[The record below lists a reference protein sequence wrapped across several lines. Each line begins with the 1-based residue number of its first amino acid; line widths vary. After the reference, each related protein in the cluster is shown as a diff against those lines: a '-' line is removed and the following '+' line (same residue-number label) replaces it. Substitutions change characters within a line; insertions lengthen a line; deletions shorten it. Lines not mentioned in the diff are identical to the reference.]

1 MSFEHKEF
9 ELYST
14 KQPEIEFL
22 HLNSYYDDCYIN
34 LYNSYNDLIEER
46 FPTTKENES
55 DDFLYKDDIFQNMF
69 LNEDKINES
78 NISLKENEEIFKNLR
93 NEEENHKIEYKIFHK
108 GSEQFFQLLKETKK
122 KIKKPIFF
130 KVCEE
135 KINPYY
141 IKIEFRNNDSVIIKN
156 KIIKKKKKKANN
168 IKIKRKFKPD
178 NIRKKIKARFHKS
191 LKNAIN
197 SKLIAAGSK
206 KLFDFFPQSF
216 VSNIAIKFNREA
228 MSLTYR
234 QILEKNFSKDYKN
247 KGVYKKKPS
256 KLKFE
261 KNLRVLNY
269 LDHNPQILENS
280 GFDVIG
286 EMKYSEIL
294 KEYFVSAE
302 FEESIK
308 QLKDEKED
316 EDYIKEYIIKAKT
329 YINFFMKISSDNCD
343 FESENISDKCEIYC

>member
-156 KIIKKKKKKANN
+156 KIIKNKKK
-168 IKIKRKFKPD
+168 
-178 NIRKKIKARFHKS
+178 
-191 LKNAIN
+191 
-197 SKLIAAGSK
+197 
-206 KLFDFFPQSF
+206 
-216 VSNIAIKFNREA
+216 
-228 MSLTYR
+228 R
-234 QILEKNFSKDYKN
+234 QIISK
-247 KGVYKKKPS
+247 
-256 KLKFE
+256 
-261 KNLRVLNY
+261 
-269 LDHNPQILENS
+269 
-280 GFDVIG
+280 
-286 EMKYSEIL
+286 
-294 KEYFVSAE
+294 
-302 FEESIK
+302 
-308 QLKDEKED
+308 
-316 EDYIKEYIIKAKT
+316 
-329 YINFFMKISSDNCD
+329 
-343 FESENISDKCEIYC
+343 